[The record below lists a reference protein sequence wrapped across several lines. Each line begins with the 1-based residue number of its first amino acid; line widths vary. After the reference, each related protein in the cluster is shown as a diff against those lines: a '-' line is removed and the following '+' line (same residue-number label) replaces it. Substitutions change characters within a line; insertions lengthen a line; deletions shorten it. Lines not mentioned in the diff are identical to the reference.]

1 MGLEQGDLVNVTV
14 DGKPA
19 IELPVLIQPGKE
31 DKPSPE
37 EERRRRLEREH
48 QQKRRELL
56 NAQGPPKLSNPQT
69 ILDLETEPAYL
80 RRGVPLDDVPSASE
94 TTSSRWTISDEDEPE
109 ISAGNPFLH
118 DNVD

>member
-1 MGLEQGDLVNVTV
+1 M
-14 DGKPA
+14 
-19 IELPVLIQPGKE
+19 
-31 DKPSPE
+31 
-37 EERRRRLEREH
+37 EREY